1 MTQPRYAPITE
12 QARVRPAY
20 NLRTPTDWRAE
31 RVAEIHSPEHPTG
44 RELGIPGPDQGYA
57 LLLAE
62 ELYSDRLRLS
72 QGISVKDAIHGCAAV
87 ACARAGRFGRA
98 PVAKDV
104 ELALVLF
111 GFLGEPAS
119 ELVEWRTPLFQ
130 GAAHDYLTQRH
141 IVDSVRPATL
151 RLRLDQLTERM
162 SNWQSLFV
170 TGGAGEDG
178 DNPDNPEDA
187 EDAEAG

>member
-20 NLRTPTDWRAE
+20 NLRTPEDWRAD
-31 RVAEIHSPEHPTG
+31 RVAEIDSPEHPTG
-44 RELGIPGPDQGYA
+44 RELGVPGPDQGYA

-62 ELYSDRLRLS
+62 ELYSDHLELS
-72 QGISVKDAIHGCAAV
+72 QGISVKDALHGCAAV

-111 GFLGEPAS
+111 GFLGDPPS
-119 ELVEWRTPLFQ
+119 GLIEWRTPIFQ
-130 GAAHDYLTQRH
+130 GAAHDYLAQRH
-141 IVDSVRPATL
+141 IVDSVRPETL
-151 RLRLDQLTERM
+151 RLALGQLREQMTNWRSFFFVGADKDEAKKTEA
-162 SNWQSLFV
+162 
-170 TGGAGEDG
+170 T
-178 DNPDNPEDA
+178 
-187 EDAEAG
+187 EAV